1 MEFSLENLYVDIEN
15 LGLKTPKTINITVS
29 RKSLVHNS
37 ELKQRRF

>member
-1 MEFSLENLYVDIEN
+1 MEFSPENLYVDIE
-15 LGLKTPKTINITVS
+15 LRVKEPKTINITVS